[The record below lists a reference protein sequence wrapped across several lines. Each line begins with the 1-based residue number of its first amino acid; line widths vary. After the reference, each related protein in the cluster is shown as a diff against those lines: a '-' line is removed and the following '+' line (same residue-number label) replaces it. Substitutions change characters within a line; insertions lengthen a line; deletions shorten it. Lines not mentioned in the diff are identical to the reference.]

1 MAWKVEFD
9 PAADRDLDSLDPQHA
24 RKILTFLAE
33 RIAKDEDPRRFEA
46 PLRSNLAGLWKY
58 RVKDYRL
65 TCDIQEEKVLV
76 LVLHV
81 GHRS

>member
-9 PAADRDLDSLDPQHA
+9 PVADRDLDQLDPQHA

-33 RIAKDEDPRRFEA
+33 RIAKDEDPRRFGA